1 MSTEVYAN
9 SREISGKAAD
19 GKSIC
24 ALPDTCF
31 TPPQT
36 PATPPGVPV
45 PYPNSAFS
53 SDTTDGS
60 KSVKIGGQEIML
72 KDVSSFKKS
81 SGDEAGCAPKKGMLN
96 SKISGSVYFISWSMD
111 VIAEGENLPRHL
123 DKTTHNHACPTANE
137 GAPWIHVI
145 KLNPK
150 AKPDL
155 EPCKKGCNTKEL
167 SKDEKSKLRGQS
179 EYTTAKTRVNKGKKP
194 LTCPLCKEKKNSLSP
209 DHIVPVD
216 YVARMKFFACLPK
229 NDQSKIVNHSTNF
242 VGICGSC
249 NSSKSAT
256 LWHAWKGH
264 KKKGLNWDQK
274 KIRKPAIAATEAL
287 MHNLQIMIS
296 TADCAK

>member
-60 KSVKIGGQEIML
+60 KSVKIGGEEIML

-81 SGDEAGCAPKKGMLN
+81 SGDEAGCAPKKGVLN

-137 GAPWIHVI
+137 GAPWIHVTA
-145 KLNPK
+145 LHPD

-155 EPCKKGCNTKEL
+155 VPCEAKCNTKEL
-167 SKDEKSKLRGQS
+167 SKEKKSNLRKQP
-179 EYTTAKTRVNKGKKP
+179 EYETAKDKVNKPKP
-194 LTCPLCKEKKNSLSP
+194 LTCPVCKEGRDKLSP
-209 DHIVPVD
+209 DHIVPVTH
-216 YVARMKFFACLPK
+216 VTAMKFFACLPTSE
-229 NDQSKIVNHSTNF
+229 QSKIVNHPNNF

-249 NSSKSAT
+249 NSSKSGT
-256 LWHAWKGH
+256 LWHNWFGH
-264 KKKGLNWDQK
+264 KVRQKVWDEAS
-274 KIRKPAIAATEAL
+274 IRQPAIKATDTL
-287 MHNLQIMIS
+287 LHDLQIMIS
-296 TADCAK
+296 QADCPK